1 MRSRLSRLM
10 ARIKGRFC
18 AEGRPLHTPIDALER
33 RQLLSAFIGPQWPQR
48 AVTPLPHYDHV
59 VVVMEE
65 NRSYSQILGAPAY
78 PPLAFPPAL
87 WPYMTNWLPIT
98 QDNYIRSLADQGASF
113 TSMHAETH
121 PSQPNYLDLFSGS
134 NHGVGSDA
142 TPAHIF
148 TAPNL
153 GGELIASGQSFAG
166 YSESLPHTG
175 YAGGDKGDWVR
186 HHEPWVNFSD
196 VPAADNLNLKKF
208 PHDFTKLPTV
218 SFVIPNNADNMHSDT
233 TQAGDEW
240 LKHHLHR
247 YAHWAKTH
255 NSLLIV
261 TWDESGG
268 IGASSN
274 QVATIFYGAHIKRGQ
289 YSERINHFNV
299 LRTIEDMYG
308 LAPTGAAATAT
319 PITDVFG
326 G

>member
-1 MRSRLSRLM
+1 M
-10 ARIKGRFC
+10 
-18 AEGRPLHTPIDALER
+18 
-33 RQLLSAFIGPQWPQR
+33 GPQLPSR
-48 AVTPLPHYDHV
+48 ALTTLPHYDHV
-59 VVVMEE
+59 VIVMEE
-65 NRSYSQILGAPAY
+65 NRSYSQILGAPIY
-78 PPLAFPPAL
+78 PPLAFPPQL
-87 WPYMTNWLPIT
+87 WPYITNWLPIT
-98 QDNYIRSLADQGASF
+98 QDDYIRGLANQGASF
-113 TSMHAETH
+113 TNIHAEAH

-134 NHGVGSDA
+134 NQGIGSDA
-142 TPAHIF
+142 TPGHIF
-148 TAPNL
+148 NAPNL

-175 YAGGDKGDWVR
+175 YAGGDHGDWVR

-196 VPAADNLNLKKF
+196 VPKADNLNLKKF
-208 PHDFTKLPTV
+208 PHDYTKLPTV

-233 TQAGDEW
+233 TQAGDGW

-247 YAHWAKTH
+247 YARWAKTH

-261 TWDESGG
+261 TWDESAG
-268 IGASSN
+268 IGSTSN

-308 LAPTGAAATAT
+308 LAPTGAAVSAT